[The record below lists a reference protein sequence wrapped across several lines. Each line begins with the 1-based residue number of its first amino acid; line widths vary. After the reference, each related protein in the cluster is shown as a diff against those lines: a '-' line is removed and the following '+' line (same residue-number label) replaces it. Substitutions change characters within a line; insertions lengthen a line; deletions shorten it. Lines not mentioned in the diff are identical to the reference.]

1 MGCAFNIGTFI
12 NAIAPKIGNAF
23 LAALL
28 KNSLLDWIFSEL
40 SISNSIKCYCL
51 TWVEHVPLQLPLH
64 DPLQVL

>member
-28 KNSLLDWIFSEL
+28 KNSLLDWIFLNFPSL
-40 SISNSIKCYCL
+40 I
-51 TWVEHVPLQLPLH
+51 QLN
-64 DPLQVL
+64 VIV